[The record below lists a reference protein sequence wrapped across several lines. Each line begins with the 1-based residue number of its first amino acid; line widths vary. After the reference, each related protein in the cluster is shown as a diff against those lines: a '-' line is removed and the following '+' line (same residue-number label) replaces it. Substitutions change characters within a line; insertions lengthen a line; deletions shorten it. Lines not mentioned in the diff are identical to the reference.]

1 MSSPQEW
8 RKKMR
13 GISLSDFKT
22 RAIKTVVFVERN
34 MYQSVEQ
41 KRKTQTYT
49 HRMYPTELGKASQW
63 RKDSL
68 FNRGHWSHWASV
80 EKNEPQLN
88 SHVLGENSLSMNY
101 GLTYKT

>member
-1 MSSPQEW
+1 
-8 RKKMR
+8 MR

-41 KRKTQTYT
+41 KRKTRKYT
-49 HRMYPTELGKASQW
+49 HQMYPTELGKASQW

-68 FNRGHWSHWASV
+68 FNIGHWSDWASV
-80 EKNEPQLN
+80 EKNEPQPN
-88 SHVLGENSLSMNY
+88 SHILGENSLIMNY
-101 GLTYKT
+101 GLPYKT